1 MGEVHYMIS
10 EASKRVNVETHVL
23 RYWEEELELPI
34 GRTEMGHRYYTEE
47 NIQLFRCIKELKEQ
61 GMFLK
66 DLKAMIPD
74 IIRLKE
80 QKMSRAKNMH
90 EVTVSKAEVV
100 QDHKREQVQA
110 LLGQAFQNIL
120 AQNNKILEESVTRAV
135 SDKVTK
141 EVGFLLQAKERQE
154 EERFK
159 KLDSL
164 IRQQQT
170 LRKEAGKSPA
180 RKLRRLL
187 GAGEV

>member
-47 NIQLFRCIKELKEQ
+47 NIQLFRCIKELKEL

-80 QKMSRAKNMH
+80 QKMSQAKNMH

>member
-1 MGEVHYMIS
+1 
-10 EASKRVNVETHVL
+10 
-23 RYWEEELELPI
+23 
-34 GRTEMGHRYYTEE
+34 
-47 NIQLFRCIKELKEQ
+47 
-61 GMFLK
+61 
-66 DLKAMIPD
+66 MIPD

-80 QKMSRAKNMH
+80 QKMSQAKNMH
-90 EVTVSKAEVV
+90 EVTVSKAEIV

-180 RKLRRLL
+180 RKLRRLWAPEKSKKKKHNNICYAVSL
-187 GAGEV
+187 FHSSFSNYKSNACDST

>member
-66 DLKAMIPD
+66 DLKNMIPD

-80 QKMSRAKNMH
+80 QKMAQEKGKN

-110 LLGQAFQNIL
+110 ILGQAFQNIL
-120 AQNNKILEESVTRAV
+120 TQNNKILEESVTRAV
-135 SDKVTK
+135 SEKVTK

-164 IRQQQT
+164 IRQQQS

-180 RKLRRLL
+180 KKLRRLL

>member
-80 QKMSRAKNMH
+80 QKMSQAKNMH

>member
-80 QKMSRAKNMH
+80 QKMSQAKNMH

-187 GAGEV
+187 GAGEL

>member
-23 RYWEEELELPI
+23 RYWELELPI

-80 QKMSRAKNMH
+80 QKMSQAKNMH

>member
-66 DLKAMIPD
+66 DLKNMIPD

-80 QKMSRAKNMH
+80 QKMAQAKEMN
-90 EVTVSKAEVV
+90 EVTVSRAEVV
-100 QDHKREQVQA
+100 QDQKREQVQA

-120 AQNNKILEESVTRAV
+120 AQNNKILEDSVARAV
-135 SDKVTK
+135 SEKVTK
-141 EVGFLLQAKERQE
+141 EVSFLLQAKERQE

-164 IRQQQT
+164 IRQQQS

-180 RKLRRLL
+180 KKLRRLL
-187 GAGEV
+187 GAGEI

>member
-80 QKMSRAKNMH
+80 QKMSQAKNMH

-141 EVGFLLQAKERQE
+141 EVSFLLQAKERQE

>member
-80 QKMSRAKNMH
+80 QKMSQAKDMH

>member
-66 DLKAMIPD
+66 DLKNMIPD

-80 QKMSRAKNMH
+80 QKTAQAKGMN

-120 AQNNKILEESVTRAV
+120 AQNNKLLEESVTRAV
-135 SDKVTK
+135 SEKVTK

-164 IRQQQT
+164 IRQQQS

-180 RKLRRLL
+180 KKLRRLL
-187 GAGEV
+187 GAGEI

>member
-66 DLKAMIPD
+66 DLKNMIPD

-80 QKMSRAKNMH
+80 QKMAQAKEMN

-110 LLGQAFQNIL
+110 LLGQTFQNIL
-120 AQNNKILEESVTRAV
+120 TQNNKILEESVTRAV
-135 SDKVTK
+135 SEKVTK
-141 EVGFLLQAKERQE
+141 EVSFLLQAKERQE

-164 IRQQQT
+164 IRQQQS

-180 RKLRRLL
+180 KKLRRLL
-187 GAGEV
+187 GAGEI

>member
-80 QKMSRAKNMH
+80 QKMSQAKNMH

-159 KLDSL
+159 KMDSL

>member
-80 QKMSRAKNMH
+80 QKMSQAKNMH

-170 LRKEAGKSPA
+170 LRKEAGK
-180 RKLRRLL
+180 LRRLL

>member
-66 DLKAMIPD
+66 DLKNMIPD

-80 QKMSRAKNMH
+80 QKMAQAKEMN
-90 EVTVSKAEVV
+90 EVTVSRAEVV
-100 QDHKREQVQA
+100 QDQKREQVQA

-120 AQNNKILEESVTRAV
+120 AQNNKILEDSVTRAV
-135 SDKVTK
+135 SEKVTK
-141 EVGFLLQAKERQE
+141 EVSFLLQAKERQE

-164 IRQQQT
+164 IRQQQS

-180 RKLRRLL
+180 KKLRRLL
-187 GAGEV
+187 GAGEI

>member
-80 QKMSRAKNMH
+80 QKMSQAKNMH

-135 SDKVTK
+135 SDKLTK

>member
-80 QKMSRAKNMH
+80 QKMSQAKNMH

-120 AQNNKILEESVTRAV
+120 APNNKILEESVTRAV

>member
-80 QKMSRAKNMH
+80 QKMSQAKNMH
-90 EVTVSKAEVV
+90 EVTVSKAEVL

>member
-80 QKMSRAKNMH
+80 QKMSQAKNMH

-187 GAGEV
+187 GAGEA

>member
-66 DLKAMIPD
+66 DLKNMIPD

-80 QKMSRAKNMH
+80 QKMAQAKEMN
-90 EVTVSKAEVV
+90 EVTVSRAEVV
-100 QDHKREQVQA
+100 QDQKREQVQA

-120 AQNNKILEESVTRAV
+120 AQNNKILEDSVTRAV
-135 SDKVTK
+135 SEKVTK
-141 EVGFLLQAKERQE
+141 EVSFLLQAKERQE

-164 IRQQQT
+164 IRQQQS
-170 LRKEAGKSPA
+170 LRKEAGKSPTK
-180 RKLRRLL
+180 KLRRLL
-187 GAGEV
+187 GAGEI